1 MQLRGERVD
10 LEWKRR
16 KPRWAWDIF
25 VNKPQPPPSKE
36 PMEALLSRT
45 GCGEERVL
53 GARGGAGERGGVE
66 EGAVEGLEDGDLV
79 RLCQEGRPEAFEVL
93 VNRYRSRVY
102 AVIVNLT
109 GNEAD
114 AWDLSQEVFVKAWRG
129 LGRFEARSQFYTWL
143 YRIAHHATYDWLRKR
158 KIVAGVEFDERVG
171 QRPAAGAVTV
181 PQAALGPDE
190 RLGNKEVGGRI
201 AAALQELSP
210 EHRAVVLLK
219 EVEGLSYQEI
229 AEAVGC
235 SLGTVMSRLFYARKR
250 LQGVLRDLYEAGG

>member
-1 MQLRGERVD
+1 MGEGRGRGRGMQLRAERVE
-10 LEWKRR
+10 LWWERCRPRR
-16 KPRWAWDIF
+16 AWEIF
-25 VNKPQPPPSKE
+25 VNKPPLPPSKE
-36 PMEALLSRT
+36 PMEALLSVT
-45 GCGEERVL
+45 GYGEER
-53 GARGGAGERGGVE
+53 ARGGGG
-66 EGAVEGLEDGDLV
+66 GAVGGMEDGDLV
-79 RLCQEGRPEAFEVL
+79 RLCQEGRPDAFEVL

-129 LGRFEARSQFYTWL
+129 LARFEGRSQFYTWI

-158 KIVAGVEFDERVG
+158 KIVAGVEFEEGVG
-171 QRPAAGAVTV
+171 QRPAVGAVTV

-201 AAALQELSP
+201 AAALQELSV

-229 AEAVGC
+229 AEALGC
-235 SLGTVMSRLFYARKR
+235 SVGTVMSRLFYARKR
-250 LQGVLRDLYEAGG
+250 LQGMLRDLYEAEG